1 MIEKKMQRERIKV
14 AKIVNNC
21 KKKYGSN
28 FRYFLCGSF
37 ARGEKNPK
45 DIDILVYPVFNK
57 LHREEWESLLKMM
70 KVKVEKKRID
80 AQIVPELYLMLND
93 DEKWKKHKFDKYV
106 FYDKTLNHR
115 VATMFNSKSKRKRLE
130 HVPFIYEE
138 M

>member
-37 ARGEKNPK
+37 ARGERNPK

-57 LHREEWESLLKMM
+57 LHSETYNFKNSLKLLLG
-70 KVKVEKKRID
+70 KRIRIKAD
-80 AQIVPELYLMLND
+80 NIL
-93 DEKWKKHKFDKYV
+93 
-106 FYDKTLNHR
+106 
-115 VATMFNSKSKRKRLE
+115 
-130 HVPFIYEE
+130 
-138 M
+138 